1 MNSLIDIFL
10 STMEKGPNHKTLL
23 FVIEGWLTVN
33 FILLKIY
40 LQQNL
45 ISWDELDE
53 IHVTLL
59 LYKLQH
65 YFGAVVQ
72 TLRITSVNIRTNLMH
87 AKYINTQY
95 S

>member
-1 MNSLIDIFL
+1 MINSKLHTFKNIFA
-10 STMEKGPNHKTLL
+10 TK
-23 FVIEGWLTVN
+23 VN
-33 FILLKIY
+33 FR
-40 LQQNL
+40 
-45 ISWDELDE
+45 DELDE